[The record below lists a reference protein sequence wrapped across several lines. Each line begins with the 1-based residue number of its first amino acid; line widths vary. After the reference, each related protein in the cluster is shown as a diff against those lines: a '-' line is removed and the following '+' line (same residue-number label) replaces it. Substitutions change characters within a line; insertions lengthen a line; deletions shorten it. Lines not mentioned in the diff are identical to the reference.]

1 MKKITLRIDENIDER
16 IDQYNK
22 DHNINNKQD
31 AYRRIIL
38 SGLRNETT
46 FDKNKVV
53 PVEREMLAELKFI
66 RNLCV
71 LQSGFS
77 KEEIREKREFLD
89 NEIKKIKLIKEL

>member
-1 MKKITLRIDENIDER
+1 MKKITLRIDETIDER
-16 IDQYNK
+16 VDQYNK

-53 PVEREMLAELKFI
+53 PIEREILTELKLI

-71 LQSGFS
+71 LKSDFS
-77 KEEIREKREFLD
+77 KEEIKSQREYLQD
-89 NEIKKIKLIKEL
+89 EIKKLKLIKEL